1 MYVTAKTEVPTKWY
15 NIIRDGVADSIDI
28 ADKYTYN
35 CETAF
40 KAKKIVFRKTF
51 SFRLCWESK
60 GWESIALPFD
70 VTSVMF
76 GSRKLAPF
84 GGTI

>member
-51 SFRLCWESK
+51 SLQTGRGESK
-60 GWESIALPFD
+60 GWKALHYH
-70 VTSVMF
+70 SM
-76 GSRKLAPF
+76 LLL
-84 GGTI
+84 